1 MSISVTIVNFE
12 YCRRFIISIGNSNF
26 TATYMLF
33 LLSSNRVIRIAFSL
47 IYQWWKQFLLINTIW
62 RLIIINVHV
71 FNVRKNPKNNT
82 LTFFTSVLVQQIVSW
97 KRSHTFSGIP
107 LRKKTFT
114 FFFNRYQ
121 FDKWYLWKRS
131 NTLLKKNVFR
141 TKHKLI
147 TT

>member
-1 MSISVTIVNFE
+1 MSTLSIVGV
-12 YCRRFIISIGNSNF
+12 CCIISIGNSNF

-33 LLSSNRVIRIAFSL
+33 LLSSSCVIRITFPL
-47 IYQWWKQFLLINTIW
+47 IYQWWKQFLLINTIRRW
-62 RLIIINVHV
+62 IIINVHV
-71 FNVRKNPKNNT
+71 FKVRKTPKNKA
-82 LTFFTSVLVQQIVSW
+82 LALFTSVLVQQIVSW

-131 NTLLKKNVFR
+131 NTLLKKKMFVALN
-141 TKHKLI
+141 TN
-147 TT
+147 